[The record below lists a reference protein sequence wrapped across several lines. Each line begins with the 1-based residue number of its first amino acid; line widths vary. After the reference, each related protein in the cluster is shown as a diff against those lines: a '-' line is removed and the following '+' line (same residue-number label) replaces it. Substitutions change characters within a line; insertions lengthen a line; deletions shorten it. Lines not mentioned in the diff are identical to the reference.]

1 MLVLHKFWDISNVTR
16 MVISINERYGFD
28 GTVLI
33 TPILVNA
40 NDSIKIR
47 VNKPFSSEGIFKLKG
62 KQRKMSRTNNH
73 SDINQTFIISAPEQ
87 LIVRLVNKRIYK

>member
-1 MLVLHKFWDISNVTR
+1 MMLVLHKFWYLKRNTYSYF
-16 MVISINERYGFD
+16 INEKCSFD

-62 KQRKMSRTNNH
+62 NT
-73 SDINQTFIISAPEQ
+73 T
-87 LIVRLVNKRIYK
+87 

>member
-1 MLVLHKFWDISNVTR
+1 MVLYLHSILNRITQFTFISQYDVGFYKLDILTTCEYSFGSNEKC
-16 MVISINERYGFD
+16 SFD

-47 VNKPFSSEGIFKLKG
+47 VNKPLVVKVFLKLK
-62 KQRKMSRTNNH
+62 KHNVK
-73 SDINQTFIISAPEQ
+73 
-87 LIVRLVNKRIYK
+87 